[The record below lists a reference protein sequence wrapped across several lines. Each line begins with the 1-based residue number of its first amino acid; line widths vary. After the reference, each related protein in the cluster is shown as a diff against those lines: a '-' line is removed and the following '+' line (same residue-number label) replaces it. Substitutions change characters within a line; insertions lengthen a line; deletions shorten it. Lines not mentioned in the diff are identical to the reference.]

1 MSTDRFDF
9 DHDDDLRALLRGGDP
24 ARVVP
29 PADPAALASLL
40 EDIMSADLD
49 IRPETDEA
57 PAARRRTP
65 LTWLVAAAAAVV
77 IAGAG
82 GFAVS
87 QLAGG
92 DDSPTPSAGSTT
104 SDSPAGTDTS
114 ADTSDDTIDGHAPLA
129 GQTTSFEVA
138 DASARCAP
146 PDPAILAQ
154 YPQAF
159 EGQVTAISGDTVTLT
174 ATDVYAGDVGQTVQ
188 VSSSPVNVA
197 ALVKKTDFQV
207 GGTYLVAVFDGQVS
221 LCYGGPAD
229 QAAPLFEKAFVR

>member
-1 MSTDRFDF
+1 VSTDRNEHDPFDQ
-9 DHDDDLRALLRGGDP
+9 DDELRALLRGGDP
-24 ARVVP
+24 ARALP

-49 IRPETDEA
+49 IRPEVEEA
-57 PAARRRTP
+57 PASRRRTP

-82 GFAVS
+82 GLAAT

-92 DDSPTPSAGSTT
+92 DDDPAPSAGPTTDDGPAQSTGADAPT
-104 SDSPAGTDTS
+104 AG
-114 ADTSDDTIDGHAPLA
+114 APLA
-129 GQTTSFEVA
+129 GQTSTFQVS
-138 DASARCAP
+138 DPSARCAQP
-146 PDPAILAQ
+146 SAAILSQ

-174 ATDVYAGDVGQTVQ
+174 ATQVFAGDVGQTVQ
-188 VSSSPVNVA
+188 VTSSPADVA
-197 ALVKKTDFQV
+197 ALVKKTDYQV

-229 QAAPLFEKAFVR
+229 EAAPLFEKAFVR